1 MFGNPFATPFII
13 PVVAIV
19 CWMIVKVA
27 RIKNGVDTG
36 WHERPRNSHVPPMF
50 DKMLE
55 KAMQERDAE
64 IKSLRER
71 IEVLEKI
78 VTDNHASTN
87 LASEIEKLRD
97 AK

>member
-1 MFGNPFATPFII
+1 MMFFNSPAVLI
-13 PVVAIV
+13 PIAAIV
-19 CWMIVKVA
+19 CWMIVKIVK
-27 RIKNGVDTG
+27 IKHGVSG
-36 WHERPRNSHVPPMF
+36 WHERPSNSHVPPMF

-64 IKSLRER
+64 IRSLRGR

-78 VTDNHASTN
+78 VTDNHSRSS

>member
-1 MFGNPFATPFII
+1 MFGSPFASPFSIAI
-13 PVVAIV
+13 VAII

-27 RIKNGVDTG
+27 KIKNGVTG
-36 WHERPRNSHVPPMF
+36 WHERPSNSHVPPMF

-78 VTDNHASTN
+78 VTDNHGASK
-87 LASEIEKLRD
+87 LADEIEKLRS
-97 AK
+97 